1 MLFVNIAGV
10 LLIAL
15 IVWWFWFYKP
25 TETVLDENDLVVI
38 VKNGV
43 YQPDHITLAPNT
55 PAILQFLRK
64 DESPCS
70 ETLLIPALH
79 ISESLPLNQTQRIE
93 LPAMTAGEYEFH
105 CQMQMYRG
113 QLTVK

>member
-1 MLFVNIAGV
+1 MVFVNIAGV
-10 LLIAL
+10 LLIGL
-15 IVWWFWFYKP
+15 IVWWLWFYKP

-43 YQPDHITLAPNT
+43 YQPDHITLAPNK
-55 PAILQFLRK
+55 PAILQFLRI

-79 ISESLPLNQTQRIE
+79 ISESLPLNKTQRIE
-93 LPAMTAGEYEFH
+93 LPAMTAGEYAFH